1 MKKYLFF
8 ALLSLF
14 SCNELKKTKLSG
26 FVFGTS
32 YSIQFY
38 TSSNSNYSNEIIN
51 IFNDID
57 ISMSTYNKKSI
68 ISKVNNN
75 QNVILDSHFQNVFHS
90 SKKIY
95 ELTDGRFDPSIG
107 LFVNYWG
114 FGPEKFMIDPEIKKG
129 DPLSYLFSKTGMDKF
144 KIIDDK
150 LIRPNDSYIDFN
162 AIAKGYAVDV
172 IGQFLKDKQIDNYL
186 IEIGGEITTLGA
198 NINKNKPWI
207 VAIDMPRFDGDRS
220 NYSSLELNDISLA
233 SSGTYRKFKI
243 DSMGNRYAH
252 IINPLTGHPTKT
264 KILSVTVKASTCIEA
279 DAYATAIHTMKIS
292 DIEEFFKIN
301 KEISSLI
308 IFENNKNE
316 LEELIL
322 NNFYN

>member
-114 FGPEKFMIDPEIKKG
+114 FGPEKFIIDPEIKKG

-186 IEIGGEITTLGA
+186 IEIGGEIKTLGT

>member
-243 DSMGNRYAH
+243 DSMGKRYAH